1 MSRQVALFADVC
13 LPGSSSGLVSCKKKD
28 DCKLALDGEIG
39 ILKIG
44 IWLVCSVVLLP
55 LSYLR

>member
-44 IWLVCSVVLLP
+44 I
-55 LSYLR
+55 